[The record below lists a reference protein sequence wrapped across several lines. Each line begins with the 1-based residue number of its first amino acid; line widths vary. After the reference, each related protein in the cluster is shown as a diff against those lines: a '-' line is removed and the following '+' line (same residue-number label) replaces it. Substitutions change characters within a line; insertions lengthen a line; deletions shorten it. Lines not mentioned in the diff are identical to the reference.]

1 MIITHRDVVI
11 AFNNVIDCKGQYFIA
26 LFYFSIFLLIFL

>member
-11 AFNNVIDCKGQYFIA
+11 AFNM
-26 LFYFSIFLLIFL
+26 LLIAKGNILLPFFIFAS